1 MAPRSRTS
9 AGRAADRLAI
19 GTWPPDCI
27 QRVFVDGATWWQFHA
42 YGATAF
48 PSERDQMAAEAVR
61 RYGEPDPRWTAY
73 LEETRRF
80 NAEILATYERY
91 KRADR
96 ATEAIARRAA
106 PRAKRQRKLT

>member
-1 MAPRSRTS
+1 MASRSRKS
-9 AGRAADRLAI
+9 AGRAADRLVL
-19 GTWPPDCI
+19 GTWPADCL
-27 QRVFVDGATWWQFHA
+27 QRAFVDGATWWQFDA

-48 PSERDQMAAEAVR
+48 PSERDRMAAEAVR
-61 RYGEPDPRWTAY
+61 RYGDPDPQWCAHVAEIQR
-73 LEETRRF
+73 L

-106 PRAKRQRKLT
+106 TRAKPKRKST